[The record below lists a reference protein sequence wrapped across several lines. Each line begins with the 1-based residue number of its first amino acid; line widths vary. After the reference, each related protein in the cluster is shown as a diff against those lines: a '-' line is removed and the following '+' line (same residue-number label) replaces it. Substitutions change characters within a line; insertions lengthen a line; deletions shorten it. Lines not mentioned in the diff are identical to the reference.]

1 MRGSISKI
9 FWSAAVLSLG
19 MGLAPHAHAADPKE
33 WGDESAA
40 DDEKQEKPPAP
51 VATPEAAAT
60 EAAAAESADDAAPAS
75 AAPADET
82 AGDEAGTAKS
92 SDYLLGLRYRG
103 LFIPKAVLNWFI
115 EGGTSLYVNGMGP
128 EFSIRDDNTEYVLSA
143 WLALY
148 QMDPVALKGSSDAEE
163 AWEIVDS
170 RMKSLYLT
178 FDYLWQHRF
187 SRTLELS
194 YGGGAG
200 LGFLFGDLH
209 RTQATLTTGGTRG
222 DAGAYVKCDGVEM
235 PAQGGYCDDINTH
248 YDGYGEPN
256 WFHGGAKPVLFPW
269 LTGQVGLRYQP
280 HPKFV
285 ARLDLGLGT
294 SGLYFGVGAD
304 YGL

>member
-9 FWSAAVLSLG
+9 FWGASVLSLVV
-19 MGLAPHAHAADPKE
+19 GLAPQVRGADPKE
-33 WGDESAA
+33 WGDETAA

-51 VATPEAAAT
+51 EATPAETAQEATPEP
-60 EAAAAESADDAAPAS
+60 AAPA
-75 AAPADET
+75 AEAADET
-82 AGDEAGTAKS
+82 AGDEAGSPAN
-92 SDYLLGLRYRG
+92 SDYLLGVRYRG

-115 EGGTSLYVNGMGP
+115 EGGRSLYVNGIGP
-128 EFSIRDDNTEYVLSA
+128 EFSIRDDNVEYVLSA

-178 FDYLWQHRF
+178 FDYLWHHPF

-209 RTQATLTTGGTRG
+209 RTQATLSTGGSKG
-222 DAGAYVKCDGVEM
+222 DPGAYVKCDGIDM
-235 PAQGGYCDDINTH
+235 PSRDYCDNINNH

-269 LTGQVGLRYQP
+269 VTGQIGLRYQP

>member
-9 FWSAAVLSLG
+9 VRRAALLSLVVAV
-19 MGLAPHAHAADPKE
+19 APHARAADPKE

-40 DDEKQEKPPAP
+40 EDEKQEKPPAP
-51 VATPEAAAT
+51 TAPADAAAADAAQTDAAQEATPEAAA
-60 EAAAAESADDAAPAS
+60 
-75 AAPADET
+75 ADET
-82 AGDEAGTAKS
+82 AGEETQTSANS
-92 SDYLLGLRYRG
+92 NYLLGLRYRG
-103 LFIPKAVLNWFI
+103 LFIPKAVLNWFV
-115 EGGTSLYVNGMGP
+115 EGGSSLYVNGVGP
-128 EFSIRDDNTEYVLSA
+128 EFSIRDGNVEYVLSA

-178 FDYLWQHRF
+178 FDYLWHHPF

-209 RTQATLTTGGTRG
+209 RTQATLTSGGTKG
-222 DAGAYVKCDGVEM
+222 NADSYVKCDGINM
-235 PAQGGYCDDINTH
+235 PAAAGYCDDINNH

-256 WFHGGAKPVLFPW
+256 WFHGGSKPVLFPW
-269 LTGQVGLRYQP
+269 VTGQIGLRYQP

>member
-1 MRGSISKI
+1 
-9 FWSAAVLSLG
+9 VLALVV
-19 MGLAPHAHAADPKE
+19 GLAPRAGAADPKE

-40 DDEKQEKPPAP
+40 DDEKVEKPAP
-51 VATPEAAAT
+51 KDATAKDAAAS
-60 EAAAAESADDAAPAS
+60 EAAPAEAAQAP

-82 AGDEAGTAKS
+82 PEEEPEAGSTANS
-92 SDYLLGLRYRG
+92 NYLLGLRYRG
-103 LFIPKAVLNWFI
+103 LFIPKTVLNWFV
-115 EGGTSLYVNGMGP
+115 EGGQSIYVNGVGP
-128 EFSIRDDNTEYVLSA
+128 EFSIRNDNVEYVLSA
-143 WLALY
+143 WLAIY
-148 QMDPVALKGSSDAEE
+148 NMDPVALKSSSDAEE

-178 FDYLWQHRF
+178 FDYLWHHPF

-200 LGFLFGDLH
+200 LGFLFGELH
-209 RTQATLTTGGTRG
+209 RTQATLVTGGTRG
-222 DAGAYVKCDGVEM
+222 SADDYVKCDGVNM
-235 PAQGGYCDDINTH
+235 PVQGGYCDDINNH

-269 LTGQVGLRYQP
+269 VTGQVGLRYQP
-280 HPKFV
+280 SPKFV

>member
-1 MRGSISKI
+1 MRGSILEI
-9 FWSAAVLSLG
+9 FWGASLLSLVVTF
-19 MGLAPHAHAADPKE
+19 APAARAADPKE

-40 DDEKQEKPPAP
+40 EDEKNQEKPPAP
-51 VATPEAAAT
+51 EAAPD
-60 EAAAAESADDAAPAS
+60 AAAAAAGANAVKEAEPAPA
-75 AAPADET
+75 AIVDET
-82 AGDEAGTAKS
+82 AGSEAGPAED

-115 EGGTSLYVNGMGP
+115 EGGRSLYVNGIGP
-128 EFSIRDDNTEYVLSA
+128 EFSIRNDNVEYVLSA
-143 WLALY
+143 WLAFY
-148 QMDPVALKGSSDAEE
+148 QLDPVALKGSSDAEE

-170 RMKSLYLT
+170 QMKSLYLT
-178 FDYLWQHRF
+178 FDYLWHHPL

-222 DAGAYVKCDGVEM
+222 DAGAYVKCDGVDM

-269 LTGQVGLRYQP
+269 VTGQVGLRYQA

>member
-1 MRGSISKI
+1 MRGSILEI
-9 FWSAAVLSLG
+9 FWRASLLALVV
-19 MGLAPHAHAADPKE
+19 GLAPRASAADPKE

-40 DDEKQEKPPAP
+40 DEDKQEKPPAP
-51 VATPEAAAT
+51 VTPAKDAKDAAAT
-60 EAAAAESADDAAPAS
+60 EAAATDAAPAS
-75 AAPADET
+75 PDET
-82 AGDEAGTAKS
+82 AEAKPGPDAAAS

-115 EGGTSLYVNGMGP
+115 KGGESIYVNGFGP
-128 EFSIRDDNTEYVLSA
+128 EFSIRNDNVEYVLSA

-148 QMDPVALKGSSDAEE
+148 NMDPVAIKSSSDAEE

-178 FDYLWQHRF
+178 FDYLWHHPF
-187 SRTLELS
+187 SRALELS

-209 RTQATLTTGGTRG
+209 RTQATRVTGGTIG
-222 DAGAYVKCDGVEM
+222 NANAYVKCDGVNM
-235 PAQGGYCDDINTH
+235 PAQGGYCDDINNH

-269 LTGQVGLRYQP
+269 VTGQVGLRYQP
-280 HPKFV
+280 SPKFV
-285 ARLDLGLGT
+285 ARFDLGLGT

>member
-1 MRGSISKI
+1 MAGSISRI
-9 FWSAAVLSLG
+9 FWRASVLSLVVG
-19 MGLAPHAHAADPKE
+19 FAAHARAADPKE

-40 DDEKQEKPPAP
+40 DDAKSAPAP
-51 VATPEAAAT
+51 DADAAHD
-60 EAAAAESADDAAPAS
+60 AAAADAAKEAAPEP

-82 AGDEAGTAKS
+82 ANEAADAETGAGKNA
-92 SDYLLGLRYRG
+92 DYLLGLRYRG
-103 LFIPKAVLNWFI
+103 LFIPKPVLNWFV
-115 EGGTSLYVNGMGP
+115 EGGRSIYVNGFGP
-128 EFSIRDDNTEYVLSA
+128 ELAIRNDNVEYVLSA
-143 WLALY
+143 WVALY
-148 QMDPVALKGSSDAEE
+148 QMDPVALKSSSDAEE

-178 FDYLWQHRF
+178 FDYLWHHPF

-200 LGFLFGDLH
+200 LGVLFGDLH
-209 RTQATLTTGGTRG
+209 RTQATLTTGGTKG
-222 DAGAYVKCDGVEM
+222 DPGAYVKCDGIDR
-235 PAQGGYCDDINTH
+235 PPQGGYCDDINTH

-269 LTGQVGLRYQP
+269 VTAQIGLRYQA